1 MININKNNLIKYLI
15 MFVVVTVSTR
25 VIPTCGVLQQHA
37 IYVGL
42 IGASTFALIDT
53 CYPNYVMIDGNK
65 DNHNY

>member
-1 MININKNNLIKYLI
+1 MIQINNLIKYLI

-65 DNHNY
+65 DNHKY